1 MKNKQ
6 IIIISLVLTA
16 FLVLASFAVSADS
29 DHSQATQ
36 KILDEIDSEKSSQEE
51 VSKNESQEKKEET
64 ENESE
69 QNEEDV
75 KEEKNKD
82 ESEEKEKDQ
91 EPLVSTVFFETDI
104 REALNEVAMQTG
116 VNIIYDETVVGTVTL
131 DLKEVP
137 LEKALEMMC
146 ISGGYSYR
154 KVDDYYLVGLP
165 SPESPMFEELT
176 VTETIELDYIEAAE
190 AVELL
195 PPFYSDFVSTS
206 DSEEN
211 EQILTI
217 SAPEAIIK
225 EFKNDL
231 KEIDTPDREIMVEII
246 VTEVSSEVI
255 EEYGSDLFGLTTE
268 SGSEMESMEYDG
280 SSFLFEAADSAGQI
294 MAELKAL
301 EEKEKAEIRA
311 NPSIRVSDGESANL
325 FIGEERVL
333 ILERDEADDILE
345 EVEIGVAMEV
355 TPELL
360 GDQQIKMNI
369 APEVSSFSEERD
381 QQLIVRRSELQ
392 SVVRAENEETITMAG
407 MTLNEVMD
415 YESAVPV
422 LGDIPLVRWLFREET
437 EGQGERELLV
447 LVTPRIISE

>member
-16 FLVLASFAVSADS
+16 VLVLASFAVSADS

-36 KILDEIDSEKSSQEE
+36 KILDEIESEKSSQEE
-51 VSKNESQEKKEET
+51 VSKNESQEKNEKT

>member
-1 MKNKQ
+1 M
-6 IIIISLVLTA
+6 
-16 FLVLASFAVSADS
+16 
-29 DHSQATQ
+29 
-36 KILDEIDSEKSSQEE
+36 EKE
-51 VSKNESQEKKEET
+51 SKNSKENTENDEENKKESKTNNQYEG
-64 ENESE
+64 
-69 QNEEDV
+69 
-75 KEEKNKD
+75 
-82 ESEEKEKDQ
+82 
-91 EPLVSTVFFETDI
+91 PPVSTVFFETDI

-131 DLKEVP
+131 DLKDVP

-154 KVDDYYLVGLP
+154 RVDDYYLVGLP

-195 PPFYSDFVSTS
+195 PPFYSDYVSTS

-211 EQILTI
+211 KQILTI
-217 SAPEAIIK
+217 SAPEAVIM

-268 SGSEMESMEYDG
+268 AGSEMESMEYDG
-280 SSFLFEAADSAGQI
+280 SRFLFEAADSTGQI

-311 NPSIRVSDGESANL
+311 NPSIRVSDGESADL
-325 FIGEERVL
+325 FNGEERVL
-333 ILERDEADDILE
+333 ILERDDADDILE

-392 SVVRAENEETITMAG
+392 SVIRAENEETITMAG

-437 EGQGERELLV
+437 ESQGERELLV